1 MANQADLSVCAMCRV
16 LCVFARGFYAYRELA
31 PWQRNITNAVRKVIN
46 KRVDPRET
54 LLDYARLIDK
64 EIMMKRQEF
73 GLPTTPEVTP

>member
-1 MANQADLSVCAMCRV
+1 MREAV
-16 LCVFARGFYAYRELA
+16 GFREIA
-31 PWQRNITNAVRKVIN
+31 GGYYTARNITNAVRKVIN

-73 GLPTTPEVTP
+73 GLPISPEVTP